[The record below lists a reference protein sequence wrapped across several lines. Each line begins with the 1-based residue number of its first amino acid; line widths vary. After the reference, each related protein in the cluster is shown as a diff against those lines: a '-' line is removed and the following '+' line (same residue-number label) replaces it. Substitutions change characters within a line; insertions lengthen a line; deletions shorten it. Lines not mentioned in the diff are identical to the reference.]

1 MMNKELLKNIISGIL
16 IGVANI
22 IPGVSGGSI
31 ALSLGI
37 FDKLIYSINSVLN
50 SFLSFKFFKNKQ
62 EFVYLLK
69 IGIGIVIGIFGFA
82 KIVSYFLNTYPSYTI
97 FFFVGLILSSVPT
110 VIRMLENKTNIK
122 NYFFLLLGISIVIWI
137 SFLKPDKGDLE
148 INILLYFKLFFIAII
163 AASFMVLPG
172 ISGSFILLVFGYY
185 QFIIDALTFKF
196 SYMSLKILFVFGI
209 GVIVGIVFI
218 VKLLNLLFERFKDF
232 ILFFILGLVI
242 GSIYIIW
249 PANIETGF
257 LNIILYLIFTFFGFI
272 LVLGINK

>member
-1 MMNKELLKNIISGIL
+1 MNKELLKNIISGIL

>member
-1 MMNKELLKNIISGIL
+1 MNKELLKNIISGIL

-249 PANIETGF
+249 PVNIETGF

>member
-1 MMNKELLKNIISGIL
+1 MNKELLKNIISGIL

-218 VKLLNLLFERFKDF
+218 VKLLNFLFERFKDF